1 MLVAVLT
8 VLAAMLFLATPWEVA
23 KRVVT
28 GVLMLYTGAR
38 KFKREPQKYCA
49 AAGSALFSPI
59 RVLSEVIRR
68 HVTWLSMVVKQS
80 PSMVVNGCRAIP
92 KRVVVGVLMLYT
104 LARRCRR
111 SRIVCEPTKVLSEW
125 MTVLFGPMRVC
136 FSIVAKR
143 VVVAV
148 LMLYTKARLYKREKA
163 AKAEASD
170 TQDEAKSTLT
180 YFQKAEASYNRI
192 RSSCNPGQY
201 MMSINRGLTSS
212 LHQAVTVFLQQ
223 CLKGFAVR
231 FPQRCVPSAH
241 A

>member
-1 MLVAVLT
+1 VRSAREVIAEIGALKIEDLESKIGPFS
-8 VLAAMLFLATPWEVA
+8 FLWCKAGTHSW
-23 KRVVT
+23 
-28 GVLMLYTGAR
+28 L
-38 KFKREPQKYCA
+38 RERQLRADSCA
-49 AAGSALFSPI
+49 AGCTALFSPI
-59 RVLSEVIRR
+59 RVLSEVICRSA
-68 HVTWLSMVVKQS
+68 SMVVT
-80 PSMVVNGCRAIP
+80 V
-92 KRVVVGVLMLYT
+92 
-104 LARRCRR
+104 ARRCRR
-111 SRIVCEPTKVLSEW
+111 EPKKVLSEC
-125 MTVLFGPMRVC
+125 LFGPMRVC

-170 TQDEAKSTLT
+170 TRDEAKSTLT

-212 LHQAVTVFLQQ
+212 LHHGVTVFLQQ